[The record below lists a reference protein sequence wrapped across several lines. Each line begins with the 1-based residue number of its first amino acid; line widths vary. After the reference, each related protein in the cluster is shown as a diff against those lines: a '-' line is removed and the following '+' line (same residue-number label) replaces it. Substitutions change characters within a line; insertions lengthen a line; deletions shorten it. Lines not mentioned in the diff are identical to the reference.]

1 MITNIEG
8 PVFRWWT
15 GVVEDIVDPLET
27 GRVKVRIYG
36 YHSAD
41 LNELPVK
48 DLPFATP
55 IMPVS
60 NAGVN
65 GIMEN
70 HSLVCGSLVVG
81 FFADGEEGQIP
92 MGVKVHGEKGII
104 SVDNLVLKNNFVI
117 LQRSSA

>member
-92 MGVKVHGEKGII
+92 MIMGSIAGQTPENHQFDGVGYEDPNG
-104 SVDNLVLKNNFVI
+104 N
-117 LQRSSA
+117 